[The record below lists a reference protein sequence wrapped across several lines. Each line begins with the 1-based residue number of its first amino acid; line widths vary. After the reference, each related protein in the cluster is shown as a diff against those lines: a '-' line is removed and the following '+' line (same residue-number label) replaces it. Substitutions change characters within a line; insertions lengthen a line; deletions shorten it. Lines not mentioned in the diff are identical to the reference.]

1 MKPELVII
9 GGGLAGCEAAWQAAT
24 RGVRVLLYEMRPGRM
39 TEAHKTGDL
48 SELVCSNSLKSA
60 EIVNAHGLL
69 KEELRML
76 GSLIIRIAD
85 KTRVPAGSALA
96 VDRYEFSK
104 MITEAIT
111 SHPNIKIIRE
121 EVIEPSFEVP
131 VIVATGPLTSD
142 RLIGGL
148 QRIIQEEL
156 IYFYDAISPVI
167 SGSSINEAIAFRASR
182 YDKGGADYINCP
194 MGKEEYEHFYNMLI
208 AADKATLRA
217 FEDIPYFEGCMPVEA
232 MAERGRD
239 TLVYGPL
246 KPVGLKDPRKGESPY
261 AVVQLRQEDRFG
273 QAYNMVGFQTRLK
286 WPEQKRVFRMIP
298 GLEHAE
304 FLRYGSLHR
313 NTFVNSPL
321 LLDHSLRLKRDW
333 NIYMAGQI
341 IGVEGYTESVAMG
354 LLAGL
359 SATAHLRGEE
369 FIPPPDTTGVGG
381 LLNYVTTGSLSGFQP
396 MNINWG
402 LFPPLPLKAKD
413 KGAYRGKVAERAMKD
428 IEKWK
433 RQLKVS

>member
-24 RGVRVLLYEMRPGRM
+24 RGVRALLYEMRPGRM
-39 TEAHKTGDL
+39 TEAHKTGNL
-48 SELVCSNSLKSA
+48 AELVCSNSLKSA
-60 EIVNAHGLL
+60 EIFNAHGLL

-96 VDRYEFSK
+96 VDRHEFSNRV
-104 MITEAIT
+104 TEAIAA
-111 SHPNIKIIRE
+111 HPNKK
-121 EVIEPSFEVP
+121 
-131 VIVATGPLTSD
+131 
-142 RLIGGL
+142 
-148 QRIIQEEL
+148 IIQEDL

-167 SGSSINEAIAFRASR
+167 SGSSINEEIAFRASR

-208 AADKATLRA
+208 AADKATLRE

-246 KPVGLKDPRKGESPY
+246 KPVGLKDPRSGETPY

-286 WPEQKRVFRMIP
+286 WPE
-298 GLEHAE
+298 
-304 FLRYGSLHR
+304 
-313 NTFVNSPL
+313 
-321 LLDHSLRLKRDW
+321 
-333 NIYMAGQI
+333 
-341 IGVEGYTESVAMG
+341 
-354 LLAGL
+354 
-359 SATAHLRGEE
+359 
-369 FIPPPDTTGVGG
+369 
-381 LLNYVTTGSLSGFQP
+381 
-396 MNINWG
+396 
-402 LFPPLPLKAKD
+402 
-413 KGAYRGKVAERAMKD
+413 
-428 IEKWK
+428 
-433 RQLKVS
+433 

>member
-48 SELVCSNSLKSA
+48 AELVCSNSLKSS
-60 EIVNAHGLL
+60 EIINAHGLL

-76 GSLIIRIAD
+76 GSLIIGIAD

-96 VDRYEFSK
+96 VDRHEFSR
-104 MITEAIT
+104 MITEAIS
-111 SHPNIKIIRE
+111 SHPHIRIIRE
-121 EVIEPSFEVP
+121 EVMKPSFEVP

-142 RLIGGL
+142 SLIAGL
-148 QRIIQEEL
+148 QGIIQEDL

-167 SGSSINEAIAFRASR
+167 SGSSINEEIAFRASR

-194 MGKEEYEHFYNMLI
+194 MDKDEYEHFYNMLM
-208 AADKATLRA
+208 AADKATLRE
-217 FEDIPYFEGCMPVEA
+217 FEEIPYFEGCMPVEA

-239 TLVYGPL
+239 TLAYGPL
-246 KPVGLKDPRKGESPY
+246 KPVGLKDPRSGEMPY

-298 GLEHAE
+298 GLERAE

-313 NTFVNSPL
+313 NTFINSPL
-321 LLDHSLRLKRDW
+321 LLDNSLRLKREG
-333 NIYMAGQI
+333 NIYMAGQL
-341 IGVEGYTESVAMG
+341 IGVEGYSESVAMG

-359 SATAHLRGEE
+359 AATTHLRGEE
-369 FIPPPDTTGVGG
+369 FPTPPDTTGVGG

-402 LFPPLPLKAKD
+402 LFPPLPRKTKD
-413 KGAYRGKVAERAMKD
+413 KAANREKVAERAMKD

-433 RQLKVS
+433 RQLQIS

>member
-9 GGGLAGCEAAWQAAT
+9 GGGLAGCEAAWQAAV

-48 SELVCSNSLKSA
+48 AELVCSNSLKSA

-96 VDRYEFSK
+96 VDRHEFSRRV
-104 MITEAIT
+104 TEAIA

-131 VIVATGPLTSD
+131 VIVATGPLTSE
-142 RLIGGL
+142 RLIAGL
-148 QRIIQEEL
+148 QRIIQEDL
-156 IYFYDAISPVI
+156 IYFYDAISPII
-167 SGSSINEAIAFRASR
+167 SGSSINEEIAFRASR

-208 AADKATLRA
+208 AADKATLRE

-246 KPVGLKDPRKGESPY
+246 KPVGLKDPRSGEIPY

-313 NTFVNSPL
+313 NTFINSPL
-321 LLDHSLRLKRDW
+321 LLGNSLRLQREG
-333 NIYMAGQI
+333 NLYMAGQI

-359 SATAHLRGEE
+359 STTTHLRGEE

-381 LLNYVTTGSLSGFQP
+381 LLNYVTTGPLSGFQP
-396 MNINWG
+396 MNINCG
-402 LFPPLPLKAKD
+402 LLPPLPRKAKD

>member
-24 RGVRVLLYEMRPGRM
+24 RGVRALLYEMRPGRM

-48 SELVCSNSLKSA
+48 AELVCSNSLKSA

-96 VDRYEFSK
+96 VDRHEFSR
-104 MITEAIT
+104 MVTEAIA

-142 RLIGGL
+142 RLIAGL
-148 QRIIQEEL
+148 QRIIQEDL

-167 SGSSINEAIAFRASR
+167 SGSSINEEIAFRASR

-194 MGKEEYEHFYNMLI
+194 MGKEEYEHFYNMLV
-208 AADKATLRA
+208 AADKATLRE
-217 FEDIPYFEGCMPVEA
+217 FEEIPYFEGCMPVEV

-246 KPVGLKDPRKGESPY
+246 KPVGLKDPRSGETPY

-313 NTFVNSPL
+313 NTFINSPL
-321 LLDHSLRLKRDW
+321 LLDHSLRLKREG
-333 NIYMAGQI
+333 NLYMAGQI

-359 SATAHLRGEE
+359 AATAHLRGEE

-381 LLNYVTTGSLSGFQP
+381 LLNYVTTGPLSGFQP

-402 LFPPLPLKAKD
+402 LFPPLSVKVKD
-413 KGAYRGKVAERAMKD
+413 KGAYRQKVAERAMKD

>member
-24 RGVRVLLYEMRPGRM
+24 RGVRALLYEMRPGRM
-39 TEAHKTGDL
+39 TEAHKTGNL
-48 SELVCSNSLKSA
+48 AELVCSNSLKSA
-60 EIVNAHGLL
+60 EIFNAHGLL

-96 VDRYEFSK
+96 VDRHEFSNRV
-104 MITEAIT
+104 TEAIAA
-111 SHPNIKIIRE
+111 HPNKK
-121 EVIEPSFEVP
+121 
-131 VIVATGPLTSD
+131 
-142 RLIGGL
+142 
-148 QRIIQEEL
+148 IIQEDL
-156 IYFYDAISPVI
+156 IYFYDAISPII
-167 SGSSINEAIAFRASR
+167 SGSSINEEIAFRASR

-208 AADKATLRA
+208 AADKATLRE

-246 KPVGLKDPRKGESPY
+246 KPVGLKDPRSGETPY

-313 NTFVNSPL
+313 NTFINSPL
-321 LLDHSLRLKRDW
+321 LLDNSLRLKRED
-333 NIYMAGQI
+333 NIYVAGQI
-341 IGVEGYTESVAMG
+341 IGVEGYAESVAMG

-359 SATAHLRGEE
+359 SATGHLRGEE

-413 KGAYRGKVAERAMKD
+413 KGAYREKLAERAMKD